1 MDNLNLD
8 PKLNYPKTFEY
19 KVLHLTIENAVNEA
33 SDPNIDSIKLK
44 GALSPEFIKKQFPEQ
59 YKQEKGLSFPDQIN
73 NLLNIF
79 GKEGWELKQVESIAG
94 FLLFFFIRQNLISEN
109 FEKEKPYTTRDKMI
123 KYKELFDNGLIN
135 QEEWIALKKIL

>member
-19 KVLHLTIENAVNEA
+19 KVLHLTIENKVNET

-59 YKQEKGLSFPDQIN
+59 YQEEKGLTFPDQIN

-79 GKEGWELKQVESIAG
+79 GKEGWQ
-94 FLLFFFIRQNLISEN
+94 LISVEDLEGFILFIFFRKISDN
-109 FEKEKPYTTRDKMI
+109 KKSSI
-123 KYKELFDNGLIN
+123 KLKDQIIEYKELFDAGLIN
-135 QEEWIALKKIL
+135 DEEWKSLKKKTLNL